1 LLFELSAKQFNLIS
15 PQLRSNI
22 LDFYSDL
29 ALPIET
35 KKDAS
40 RWQEL
45 LADLDQLKSAPL
57 LPLAAV
63 NPAR

>member
-1 LLFELSAKQFNLIS
+1 MPTPMAGQLFRTWA
-15 PQLRSNI
+15 
-22 LDFYSDL
+22 
-29 ALPIET
+29 

-40 RWQEL
+40 RWQEV
-45 LADLDQLKSAPL
+45 LADLDQLKSASL